1 MIYWIGG
8 GFLALLF
15 FKKEATDIVDET
27 VLKVETFVATQNSN
41 WTRWDAEF
49 KKAGAKYK
57 VPWAWLKAIAMNES
71 SLGSY
76 PSVALGI
83 REPANI
89 EGSKS
94 QDGKSWGLMQV
105 TLTTGRGLD
114 PYCTAEKLN
123 NPEYSI
129 DLAGK
134 YLSQLSGMFSKVELK
149 YTEWVIKSYNQ
160 GPGNTNKER
169 TGKIP
174 KGYADEYWARFER
187 NLQKVEASNAT

>member
-1 MIYWIGG
+1 MIVYW
-8 GFLALLF
+8 LAGAGIFSFILLN
-15 FKKEATDIVDET
+15 KKEIET
-27 VLKVETFVATQNSN
+27 VADDVALKVETYVATQNSN
-41 WTRWDAEF
+41 WTRWDNDF
-49 KKAGAKYK
+49 KTAAARYGI
-57 VPWAWLKAIAMNES
+57 PWQWLKAIAMNES

-105 TLTTGRGLD
+105 TLTTGKSLD
-114 PYCTAEKLN
+114 PLCTAEKLN
-123 NPEYSI
+123 NPIYSI
-129 DLAGK
+129 DLGAK
-134 YLSQLSGMFSKVELK
+134 YLGQLSKMYSQVETR

-169 TGKIP
+169 TGKIS
-174 KGYADEYWARFER
+174 KGYADEYWERFKR
-187 NLQKVEASNAT
+187 NLQKVEAA